1 MRKFSFI
8 YQYITNPRTVG
19 AIWPS
24 SKFLS
29 KKMVDG
35 IDFKKAKYIVE
46 YGPGTG
52 VFTKKIL
59 EKRSENTVIMLIEN
73 NEEFYGILKKKYNKQ
88 RNIIIIHGSAEHVQQ
103 YLLEYG
109 IPYADYIVS
118 GLPFASLPNSVS
130 KGILSNTL
138 KVLKTGGEFVTF
150 QYTKVKIPFMRN
162 YFPNI
167 TLKRELRN
175 LPPAYVLQCKL

>member
-1 MRKFSFI
+1 MRNSFI

-29 KKMVDG
+29 NKMVDG

-52 VFTKKIL
+52 VFTQKIL
-59 EKRSENTVIMLIEN
+59 EKRSGNTVIMLIEN
-73 NEEFYGILKKKYNKQ
+73 NEEFYKILKEKYIKQ
-88 RNIIIIHGSAEHVQQ
+88 RNIIIIHGSAENVQQ

-109 IPYADYIVS
+109 IPCADYVVS
-118 GLPFASLPNSVS
+118 GLPFASLPNTVS
-130 KGILSNTL
+130 KEILSNTL
-138 KVLKTGGEFVTF
+138 NVLKTDGEFVTF
-150 QYTKVKIPFMRN
+150 QYTKVKIPFIRS
-162 YFPNI
+162 YFSNV